1 MTKNPIAI
9 FFATVLILCLLFFM
23 FPINLFDGKIVY
35 QEGLNELTVE
45 QPLSL
50 SYFIGMGYDDADL
63 ELGATTVKSFYLTTK
78 GLFMAII
85 FTIGFPALLAFRIHL
100 RNKRSSK

>member
-9 FFATVLILCLLFFM
+9 FFATVLILCLLFFV

-45 QPLSL
+45 RPLSL
-50 SYFIGMGYDDADL
+50 SYFIGLGYSEADMV
-63 ELGATTVKSFYLTTK
+63 LGTTTVKSFYLTIK
-78 GLFMAII
+78 GGLMAVI
-85 FTIGFPALLAFRIHL
+85 FIVGFPALLAFRIHL
-100 RNKRSSK
+100 RNTRSSK